1 MLPANSTITFYSDL
15 STMIFLQRLWITLYS
30 VLLGGA
36 LYAQTEQI
44 RFEHITSAQGLSEN
58 VINCMYQDSQG
69 FLWIGTN
76 DGLNRYD
83 GYNFTTYPPIPD
95 DERSINSNLIYAITE
110 DLSGHI
116 WIGTTGSGLNRF
128 DPRTEIFTHL
138 RRRPGQANS
147 LSSDQIVSLL
157 TDGEG
162 RIWVGTINGLNVIF
176 PKSADVDTLTVRPI
190 SIEHTTERF
199 VINEIIEDQAGNIW
213 IGTNGGLYRCEA
225 RNLNGV
231 FHFERI
237 RLGPGVSTQVKA
249 LEIDQYGRLLLGTP
263 TGLYYQTPTG
273 EEPTFVKFS
282 DFAVHAIVLEG
293 ADGLWVGT
301 YRGLLQFNVGERNQP
316 PRLKAKYNAELDDPY
331 SLNKNVIK
339 SLLRDRTGMI
349 WVGTVGGGLNKFD
362 PRRKSFYHFGRKL
375 SNKGN
380 HYTEVRALLEDSFG
394 NLWVGTEG
402 GGLFRNAA
410 GGTWQHY
417 DEFVPVEGSASVFA
431 LEEVVENGRHVLY
444 VGSEDT
450 PTLRRIEISAT
461 GPVQSEVVADMNG
474 SVFTILQD
482 KKDNLWIG
490 TYNIGLWR
498 WIRESDG
505 QYRKELF
512 NQQNSALASNIIRK
526 LYEDADGN
534 IWIGTAKG
542 LNKIVADDASS
553 TQPTFQLFRNVKNNP
568 NSLSHDY
575 ILDIFQSSS
584 GYLWIGTF
592 GGGLNQLVQND
603 ERSTVFKRFM
613 ESDGLPNN
621 TVKGILE
628 DQKGDLWLATNGGMS
643 KFSPTEEVFDHYST
657 SDGLQS
663 AEFFEGAKFQR
674 RDGALLFGGVNGFN
688 AFFPEEIRENEMVP
702 EVLFTRLT
710 VNNEEVQPGEKIKNK
725 VILTQSISLT
735 QELSLAYGQN
745 DFSVEFAA
753 LHYADP
759 KKNRYAYKL
768 VGYHQDWI
776 QTDAEKRFATF
787 TNLPHGHYRL
797 LVKAANADGVWME
810 KPTVLKL
817 QIQPPFWLSWPAYL
831 LYGLL
836 MVAGLWL
843 FRRYTVISVHEKHR
857 LMLEHMEREKLEELN
872 QMKLRFFTNISHELR
887 TPLTL
892 IISPLELILEKGRS
906 LSSDQLQQQHHYI
919 YKNAKYLLRLVNQLL
934 DFRKLDQGSMNL
946 RVDQGDVLA
955 FISDVTEPFQFL
967 AGKKAIR
974 FEVNHA
980 DSSIYSYFDPDVL
993 EKIMYNLLSNAFKF
1007 TPSGGAIQVTVRE
1020 RERKDASEHGAFLE
1034 IMVRDNGVGI
1044 AQNQLKKIFE
1054 RFHKEE
1060 EKKMNKD
1067 GAGIGLAYTK
1077 SLVELHRG
1085 SIRVESVK
1093 GKGACFIVSMPMS
1106 KKDYLKS
1113 EIERGK
1119 IEQFEVDADPLD
1131 YLVAEPPA
1139 QLPDPAAKIQ
1149 EPEESLPLLLFVDD
1163 NSDIRQFIK
1172 DGFQNDF
1179 RIILAE
1185 DGEKA
1190 HEIALSSL
1198 PDVIVSDIM
1207 MPNMDGIE
1215 LCETL
1220 KNNPLTSHIPIV
1232 LLTAKSADEDELEG
1246 LRTGADAYVVK
1257 PFKLDILRAKLL
1269 NIYYQ
1274 RERLKRRFRQEVL
1287 LQPEDIT
1294 VTSADEEFLKRA
1306 VTIIEDH
1313 MSESEFNVEA
1323 LVKEMHLSRSKLYL
1337 KLKALTGQSSSEFI
1351 RTIRLKR
1358 AVQLLEKSDYTI
1370 KEIMFMT
1377 GFNTASYFSKCFK
1390 NQFGVVPSDY
1400 LRRQS
1405 KAEVQDV

>member
-1 MLPANSTITFYSDL
+1 
-15 STMIFLQRLWITLYS
+15 MIFLQRLWIALGS
-30 VLLGGA
+30 LLFGGI

-44 RFEHITSAQGLSEN
+44 RFDHITSAHGLSEN
-58 VINCMYQDSQG
+58 VVNCMYQDSQG

-83 GYNFTTYPPIPD
+83 GYNFTVYPPIPD
-95 DERSINSNLIYAITE
+95 DDRSINSNLIFAITE
-110 DLSGHI
+110 DQHQNI

-128 DPRTEIFTHL
+128 DPRTEIFTHY
-138 RRRPGQANS
+138 RHQSGQKNS

-157 TDGEG
+157 TDAEG
-162 RIWVGTINGLNVIF
+162 RIWVGTINGLNVIL
-176 PKSADVDTLTVRPI
+176 PGQTDADTLTIRPL
-190 SIEHTTERF
+190 SIEYNTKRF
-199 VINEIIEDQAGNIW
+199 IINEIIEDKAGNIW
-213 IGTNGGLYRCEA
+213 IGTNSGLYRCEA
-225 RNLNGV
+225 RSLNGA

-237 RLGPGVSTQVKA
+237 ELGAGVSTQIKA

-263 TGLYYQTPTG
+263 GGLYYQTPSG
-273 EEPTFVKFS
+273 ERSTFEKFS
-282 DFAVHAIVLEG
+282 NYAVHAIVKEG

-301 YRGLLQFNVGERNQP
+301 YRGLLQFSVADRNHP
-316 PRLKAKYNAELDDPY
+316 PQLEAKYHAEPDDPY

-339 SLLRDRTGMI
+339 SLLRDHTGMI
-349 WVGTVGGGLNKFD
+349 WVGTIGGGLNRFD
-362 PRRKSFYHFGRKL
+362 PKRKAFYHFGRKL
-375 SNKGN
+375 TNKGN

-402 GGLFRNAA
+402 GGLFRNTA
-410 GGTWQHY
+410 GGSWDHY
-417 DEFVPVEGSASVFA
+417 DDFVPVEGSASVFA
-431 LEEVVENGRHVLY
+431 LEEVVENGEQVLY

-450 PTLRRIEISAT
+450 PTLRRIVISAE
-461 GPVQSEVVADMNG
+461 GPVQSEVVSEMNG

-482 KKDNLWIG
+482 KEGNLWIG
-490 TYNIGLWR
+490 TYNMGLWR

-512 NQQNSALASNIIRK
+512 NQQNSSLANNIIRK

-542 LNKIVADDASS
+542 LNKINANEVSAA
-553 TQPTFQLFRNVKNNP
+553 QPNFQLFRNLKNNP
-568 NSLSHDY
+568 ASLSHDY
-575 ILDIFQSSS
+575 VLDIFQSSS

-592 GGGLNQLVQND
+592 GGGLNQLVQAD
-603 ERSTVFKRFM
+603 EHSTVFKRFM

-643 KFSPTEEVFDHYST
+643 KFSPAEEVFDHYAT

-674 RDGALLFGGVNGFN
+674 SDGALLFGGVNGFN
-688 AFFPEEIRENEMVP
+688 AFFPEEIRENKTAP

-725 VILTQSISLT
+725 VILNQSISLT
-735 QELSLAYGQN
+735 KELSLAYGQN
-745 DFSVEFAA
+745 DFSIEFAA
-753 LHYADP
+753 LHYAAPD
-759 KKNRYAYKL
+759 KNRYAYKL
-768 VGYHQDWI
+768 EGYHQDWI

-787 TNLPHGHYRL
+787 TNLPHGNYSL

-810 KPTVLKL
+810 TPTVLKIR
-817 QIQPPFWLSWPAYL
+817 IQPPFWLSWPAYILYSL
-831 LYGLL
+831 LTAL
-836 MVAGLWL
+836 GLWL

-892 IISPLELILEKGRS
+892 IISPLELILEKGRA

-955 FISDVTEPFQFL
+955 FVSDVTEPFQFL

-974 FEVNHA
+974 FEVNHT

-1007 TPSGGAIQVTVRE
+1007 TPSGGTIQVEVHE
-1020 RERKDASEHGAFLE
+1020 REWKGTNGNGPSLE
-1034 IMVRDNGVGI
+1034 IRVRDNGVGI
-1044 AQNQLKKIFE
+1044 SQHQLKKIFE

-1060 EKKMNKD
+1060 DKKLNKD

-1085 SIRVESVK
+1085 TIRVESVK

-1119 IEQFEVDADPLD
+1119 IEQFAVDADPLE